1 MRKEYDFRNARRGAV
16 IESPGKSR
24 ITIFLDDDVID
35 AFRRR
40 AEAQG
45 TGYQTMINAAL
56 RASLS
61 SEAAPV
67 TEATLRKTLRKIL
80 REELKAA

>member
-1 MRKEYDFRNARRGAV
+1 MRKKFDFSKARRGAV
-16 IESPGKSR
+16 IGSPGKSR
-24 ITIFLDDDVID
+24 ITIYLDDDVID
-35 AFRRR
+35 AFRVR

-56 RASLS
+56 RAAITPES
-61 SEAAPV
+61 APL
-67 TEATLRKTLRKIL
+67 TEASLRKALRRVL